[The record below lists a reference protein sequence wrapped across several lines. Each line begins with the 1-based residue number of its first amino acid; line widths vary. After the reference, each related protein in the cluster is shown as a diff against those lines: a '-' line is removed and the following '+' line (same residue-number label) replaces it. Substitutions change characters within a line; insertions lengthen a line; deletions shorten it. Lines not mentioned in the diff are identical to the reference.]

1 MENVTLSQK
10 YLNNLNPQQLEL
22 IGSQIGYPGQIVPG
36 TYDAGDNF
44 TKNLVNTGLIP
55 NPINPIK
62 NDDSGNTG
70 GAGLLDPKIG
80 ALAPFI
86 NQATQILDSVYAST
100 SEPTQREKDI
110 NMGRAALKFFTTL
123 GAQSS
128 VPGATALGAANQAG
142 ALVAQDYLNAETKR
156 ESDAKK
162 LAQAKKS
169 GALSLGMQLKSAKD
183 AQKLAK
189 LKIKPDYINIYKTDK
204 DAQGEKVLNVIK
216 GSEDYIKKTSPGGG
230 YVTDKPSA
238 EKAPAVYEDEY
249 GEKRFLTGPNQG
261 ELVSDVFNA
270 KKVQNNQNIDG
281 ETENQDETVSTDKPQ
296 LKRLNKVEM
305 GYVKNYRAEIEKLT
319 KDFRDIQSG
328 YQKIVKFYNTK
339 GSIGDYGLAVQ
350 FAKLIDPGSVAR
362 EGEVAAVQRSGSITD
377 RVKAD
382 IINALNG
389 RGNLPPRTRAGIYNR
404 AIEIFNTERV
414 KAVDIINKF
423 KGFLSSDLGDNNQ
436 GGRLDFFTVDAQ
448 VPLDKLIDLNSLPE
462 KDINFVYDE
471 NKIKNM
477 TIKELTNIVST
488 QNLNIDQLNF
498 INNLVKKK
506 KKVN

>member
-1 MENVTLSQK
+1 MPTDA
-10 YLNNLNPQQLEL
+10 
-22 IGSQIGYPGQIVPG
+22 SQIDKSNKSGE
-36 TYDAGDNF
+36 DLA
-44 TKNLVNTGLIP
+44 NLGSSKTN
-55 NPINPIK
+55 IK
-62 NDDSGNTG
+62 TLAPS
-70 GAGLLDPKIG
+70 LG
-80 ALAPFI
+80 ALAPFVS
-86 NQATQILDSVYAST
+86 QASGILDAVYGAT
-100 SEPTQREKDI
+100 VEPTQREKDL
-110 NMGRAALKFFTTL
+110 NMGRAALKFFTQL
-123 GAQSS
+123 GVASS
-128 VPGATALGAANQAG
+128 VPGQTALGAANIAG
-142 ALVAQDYLNAETKR
+142 ASVAQDYLNKVQ
-156 ESDAKK
+156 SDKDKADK
-162 LAQAKKS
+162 LKQAKKAGS
-169 GALSLGMQLKSAKD
+169 LSLGMQLKTAAD
-183 AQKLAK
+183 QKELAK
-189 LKIKPDYINIYKTDK
+189 LKIKPDYINIYKTDN

-216 GSEDYIKKTSPGGG
+216 GSADYIKKTSPDGG
-230 YVTDKPSA
+230 YTTDKPPA
-238 EKAPAVYEDEY
+238 EKAPATYEDEY
-249 GEKRFLTGPNQG
+249 GDKRFLTGPNEG

-389 RGNLPPRTRAGIYNR
+389 MGNLPPRTRAGIYNR

-423 KGFLSSDLGDNNQ
+423 KGFLSSDLGDDKQ
-436 GGRLDFFTVDAQ
+436 GGRLDFFTVEDE
-448 VPLDKLIDLNSLPE
+448 VPLDKLIDINQLPE
-462 KDINFVYDE
+462 KDRNFVYDE

-477 TIKELTNIVST
+477 TIKELTDIVST
-488 QNLNIDQLNF
+488 QNLNIDQLKF
-498 INNLVKKK
+498 IKNLVKKK
-506 KKVN
+506 KANK